1 MTAVARR
8 YFTVGEANALL
19 PQLERQLEQLQ
30 ALYRRAR
37 EKFIELQRLRAVGH
51 REDGTLIMQYDYRLA
66 RRDYQDLVERV
77 HRLLEDIHALGCEVK
92 HIEEGLV
99 DFPARI
105 GGREVYLCWR
115 LGEPAVSY
123 YHGVQE
129 GYAGRRPIPRE
140 ALYRPPEGEGP

>member
-1 MTAVARR
+1 MTPVPRR
-8 YFTVGEANALL
+8 HFTVGEANALL

-37 EKFIELQRLRAVGH
+37 AKFLELQRIRSVGH

-66 RRDYQDLVERV
+66 RRDYQDLVERI
-77 HRLLEDIHALGCEVK
+77 HRILADIHGLGCEVK

-105 GGREVYLCWR
+105 GDREVYLCWQ
-115 LGEPAVSY
+115 LGEPAVAF
-123 YHGVQE
+123 YHGVHE

-140 ALYRPPEGEGP
+140 AHYAPCEPADG